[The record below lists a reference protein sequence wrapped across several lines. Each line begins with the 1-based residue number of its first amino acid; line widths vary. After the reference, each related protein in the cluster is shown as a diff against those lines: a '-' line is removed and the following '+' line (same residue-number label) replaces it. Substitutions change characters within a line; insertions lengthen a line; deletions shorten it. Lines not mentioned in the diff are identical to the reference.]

1 MLALRSEDGVWVWIF
16 GLYPEGEATR
26 LVSRNRIAAPN
37 AGFVRRVVNR
47 LVMEPG
53 SLVME
58 RKMLLGIKR
67 RAERRAERLV
77 GIDG

>member
-1 MLALRSEDGVWVWIF
+1 
-16 GLYPEGEATR
+16 
-26 LVSRNRIAAPN
+26 VSRNRIATPD
-37 AGFVRRVVNR
+37 AGFVRRAVNR

-67 RAERRAERLV
+67 RAERLAERGAEPSPATPGTTRKGVLT
-77 GIDG
+77 